1 MTLDNTIYDGGLG
14 VLTAETG
21 TADLYL
27 CSQVPTTVTEANT
40 TYKLATKLNVT
51 ISSPADATGVRQ
63 VVVSAITDGTV
74 DATGTAT
81 YWAVVNGAASVL
93 MATGTLTASVAV
105 TSGNTFTLDAINISM
120 AKPPT
125 AV

>member
-21 TADLYL
+21 TADLYI

-40 TYKLATKLNVT
+40 TYKLGTKANVT
-51 ISSPADATGVRQ
+51 ISSPADGTGVRE
-63 VVVSAITDGTV
+63 VTVSAITDGVV

-81 YWAVVNGAASVL
+81 HFAIVNGAASVL
-93 MATGTLTASVAV
+93 IATGTLTASAAV
-105 TSGNTFTLDAINISM
+105 TSGNTFTLAAIDISLQ
-120 AKPPT
+120 KPPT